1 MRTIDSR
8 CPIPALRR
16 AMPVLAL
23 SAALAGALGPAG
35 TVTAARAQSTVPPP
49 DVIQPACP
57 IVVDPVP
64 SGVTD
69 RPAAELGTWPDY
81 NFVHSSTHLQGAPAT
96 EKFAPG
102 LLWNPPAPLELSGFR
117 SVIAIANPNPATGLT
132 ADVELYDEG
141 GALLAV
147 IPVNLPPEGSTTVTA
162 AALAAGSPAGRG
174 SARVVS
180 TNGTA
185 FVGETIHHTLSVNL
199 EAFGGPV
206 VTDPD
211 PFNPGATSLQQLQ
224 VRQAGKTSLFLG
236 PFPVSDQSSIDF
248 LNGNAP
254 FLWVMNPNP
263 VPATVSVAL
272 LSRLGINLGTAT
284 VTLQPFAT
292 YLELRLWSLLWGQY
306 LSGAINYDDDFLV
319 AVFADQPVVGEAV
332 MTDLFGNGSGPG
344 DHLRLGDR
352 FRMGSAMLANTP
364 ALRVWNP
371 ELTYQPA
378 SVGIQTLMG
387 ILNAGNGDA
396 GPVRIQYVNRNGVSL
411 GSDTLGSLPRGAM
424 ARIGPGLP
432 ASPNYPAGA
441 VFDGWVRITG
451 CKPGLVGWTM
461 RTAGDEPLASQPT
474 PFKKVWGEALAGANG
489 AEPGNGVSVTV
500 GGQSWVR
507 KTASIVR
514 VDPSFY
520 WPGYTTF
527 LNHAASNVGPYWY
540 RFFTPAGANV
550 TLAAGQPFAGLRFGN
565 TSFSFEDPQVNP
577 SLVFFA
583 TILSE
588 RVDHTNGSIQG
599 IHVIGDPMV
608 EWEIF
613 SGND

>member
-1 MRTIDSR
+1 MQCRDRSL
-8 CPIPALRR
+8 AV
-16 AMPVLAL
+16 ALAL
-23 SAALAGALGPAG
+23 ALGLAGGLPG
-35 TVTAARAQSTVPPP
+35 ARAQV
-49 DVIQPACP
+49 VQP
-57 IVVDPVP
+57 VDPVCVAIQDPMP

-69 RPAAELGTWPDY
+69 RPAAELDTWPDY
-81 NFVHSSTHLQGAPAT
+81 NFVHSSTHLQGKPAL
-96 EKFAPG
+96 EKHASG
-102 LLWNPPAPLELSGFR
+102 LLWNPPSPAELSGFR
-117 SVIAIANPNPATGLT
+117 SVVVVTNPNPAAGLT
-132 ADVELYDEG
+132 ANVEFYDEG
-141 GALLAV
+141 GVLVALV
-147 IPVNLPPEGSTTVTA
+147 PVSLPPEGFTTVA
-162 AALAAGSPAGRG
+162 ASPLAGGSPAGRG

-180 TNGTA
+180 TNGTEL
-185 FVGETIHHTLSVNL
+185 VGETIHHTLSVDL
-199 EAFGGPV
+199 SAFGGPV

-224 VRQAGKTSLFLG
+224 VRQTGKTALYLG
-236 PFPVSDQSSIDF
+236 PFPVSDQSPLDF

-272 LSRLGINLGTAT
+272 LSRLGINLGTVT

-292 YLELRLWSLLWGQY
+292 YLELRLWNLLWGPY

-319 AVFADQPVVGEAV
+319 VATADQPIVGEAV

-364 ALRVWNP
+364 ALRVFNP

-378 SVGIQTLMG
+378 NLGIQTIMG
-387 ILNAGNGDA
+387 ILNAGTGDI
-396 GPVRIQYVNRNGVSL
+396 GPVGIQYRDRNGVLL
-411 GSDTLGSLPRGAM
+411 GTDTIGSLPRGAM

-432 ASPNYPAGA
+432 ASPNYPAGP

-451 CKPGLVGWTM
+451 CFAGLAGWTM
-461 RTAGDEPLASQPT
+461 RTAGDEPDAPPP
-474 PFKKVWGEALAGANG
+474 PFKKVWGEELAGANG
-489 AEPGNGVSVTV
+489 AEPGDGFAVTV

-507 KTASIVR
+507 KVASIVR

-527 LNHAASNVGPYWY
+527 LNHSVPNVGPYWY
-540 RFFTPAGANV
+540 RFFTAAGANV
-550 TLAAGQPFAGLRFGN
+550 TLTAGQPFAGLRFAN
-565 TSFSFEDPQVNP
+565 TSFTFEDPQVDP
-577 SLVFFA
+577 SLVFGA
-583 TILSE
+583 TNLSE
-588 RVDHTNGSIQG
+588 RVDHTTGRIQG

-608 EWEIF
+608 EWGIF
-613 SGND
+613 TEVPPDQEVVGEH